1 MRSER
6 SLKHFKIVRSW
17 FLLRFVRPY
26 LPDSSLHYGCYA
38 VSFFGHPT
46 KPVPFEELASV
57 EDERNWLEPGAVDSV
72 ASNVQW
78 GWQTLQNDFK
88 EEMSTGQI
96 IANAIVTAV
105 PVVEQVADMRDL
117 AANGKLLILD
127 K

>member
-1 MRSER
+1 M
-6 SLKHFKIVRSW
+6 
-17 FLLRFVRPY
+17 
-26 LPDSSLHYGCYA
+26 
-38 VSFFGHPT
+38 SFFGHPT